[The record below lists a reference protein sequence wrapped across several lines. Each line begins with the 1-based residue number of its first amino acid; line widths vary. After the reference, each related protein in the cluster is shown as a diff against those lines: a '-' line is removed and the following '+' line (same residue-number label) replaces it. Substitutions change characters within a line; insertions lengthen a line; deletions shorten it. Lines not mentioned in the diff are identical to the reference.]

1 MSLYNILE
9 VQENAT
15 TAEIRASYRRLA
27 KKHHPDTAGG
37 DEIVFRALKG
47 AHDVLV
53 DPERRKRYD
62 ETGETETPPD
72 TTDAEAINAID
83 GWFVAVLDD
92 ELAHMSDAI
101 DIMLR
106 KCADERRAA
115 VENVALGDTLEARIS
130 KLRARF
136 LKKNP
141 DQDRDII
148 GGLFDQ
154 KLLMIRN
161 TREMSSRRIVI
172 LDAAK
177 AILEGYSFTA
187 DQPAYVGVDL
197 VRGSAWN
204 SGTGLG
210 RAGFGGLGA

>member
-9 VQENAT
+9 VHEGAT
-15 TAEIRASYRRLA
+15 TEEIRAAYRRLA
-27 KKHHPDTAGG
+27 KLRHPDVGG
-37 DEIVFRALKG
+37 DEMVFRALKG

-92 ELAHMSDAI
+92 EQAHMSDAI

-141 DQDRDII
+141 EQDRDII

-197 VRGSAWN
+197 VREKSW
-204 SGTGLG
+204 TGLG
-210 RAGFGGLGA
+210 QRNFSGIGI